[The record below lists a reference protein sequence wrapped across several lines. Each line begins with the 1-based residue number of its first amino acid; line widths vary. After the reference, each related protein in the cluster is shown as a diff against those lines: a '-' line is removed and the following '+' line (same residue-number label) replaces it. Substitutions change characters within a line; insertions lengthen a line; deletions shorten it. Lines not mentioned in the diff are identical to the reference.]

1 MNKNIQA
8 PGGAVAVIVALL
20 LLVLFG
26 FLGLA
31 VDVGYAH
38 VQKTRLQAIADAQA
52 LACAIAPSRCGSGG
66 ENPFPETNTNGA
78 LVTVINPTA
87 CPDSTVQQGCAQ
99 ATASAQWRTFFI
111 GIFGKPTAAAQAVA
125 IAGRNA
131 RAPSCITTLSSFNA
145 NGTNMMTLTNCSADI
160 GGSLSSTN
168 RSGIQ
173 VAPGSAG
180 SISVYNGNS
189 TTQCGN
195 CAPAPTGLASPLPSL
210 PSSTIPTTNLDGQ
223 PLVVRSGSSCTSGI
237 CQPGIYS
244 SLVKLSGTTTFA
256 SGNYVFNGGLDT
268 NNKTVT
274 SATGGVSLYIPGSQN
289 LSLSGNLT
297 LSAPTPAG
305 CAVGSGVVI
314 SHPLSGAPR
323 ALDLNGSKVSLKL
336 TGVVNLSADQINI
349 SGSSSSFMLSGTLV
363 AHSITLNGNMY
374 PNISANPCN
383 NLYQIAKIS
392 LLQ

>member
-1 MNKNIQA
+1 MNKEIQK
-8 PGGAVAVIVALL
+8 PRGAVAVIVAFF

-38 VQKTRLQAIADAQA
+38 VQKTRLQAVADAQA
-52 LACAIAPSRCGSGG
+52 LACAINPSRCGTGG
-66 ENPFPETNTNGA
+66 ENPFPETNPA
-78 LVTVINPTA
+78 RAQVRVIHPVA
-87 CPDSTVQQGCAQ
+87 CPNLTTQQGCAQ
-99 ATASAQWRTFFI
+99 ATASAQWGTFFM
-111 GIFGKPTAAAQAVA
+111 GLLGKPTAAAQAVA

-131 RAPSCITTLSSFNA
+131 RAPSCVTTLNSFSA
-145 NGTNMMTLTNCSADI
+145 NGGNIITLSNCSADI
-160 GGSLSSTN
+160 GGTLSSTN

-173 VAPGSAG
+173 VASGSTG
-180 SISVYNGNS
+180 SISVYNSNPS
-189 TTQCGN
+189 DQCGN
-195 CAPAPTGLASPLPSL
+195 CSPAPIGLSSPLPSL
-210 PSSTIPTTNLDGQ
+210 PSSTIPTTNFDGQ
-223 PLVVRSGSSCTSGI
+223 PLIVRSGSSCTSGT

-268 NNKTVT
+268 NNRTVT
-274 SATGGVSLYIPGSQN
+274 SESGGVSLYIPGSQN
-289 LSLSGNLT
+289 LLLSGNVTLT
-297 LSAPTPAG
+297 APTPAG

-323 ALDLNGSKVSLKL
+323 NLDLNGSKVTLRL
-336 TGVVNLSADQINI
+336 TGVVNLSADKITI
-349 SGSSSSFMLSGTLV
+349 SGSSSSFTLNGTLV
-363 AHSITLNGNMY
+363 ANSVILNGNMF

-383 NLYQIAKIS
+383 NLYQSAKIT

>member
-1 MNKNIQA
+1 MNKDIQK
-8 PGGAVAVIVALL
+8 PRGAVAVIVAFLL
-20 LLVLFG
+20 LALFG

-52 LACAIAPSRCGSGG
+52 LACAIDPSRCGSGG
-66 ENPFPETNTNGA
+66 ENPFPETNTIGA
-78 LVTVINPTA
+78 QVTVINPAA
-87 CPDSTVQQGCAQ
+87 CPNSTVQQSCAK
-99 ATASAQWRTFFI
+99 AIAGAQWQPFFM
-111 GIFGKPTAAAQAVA
+111 GLLGKPTAAAQAVA

-131 RAPSCITTLSSFNA
+131 RAPSCVTTLNSFSA
-145 NGTNMMTLTNCSADI
+145 NGGNIMTLSNCSADV

-168 RSGIQ
+168 QSGIQ
-173 VAPGSAG
+173 VAPGSTG
-180 SISVYNGNS
+180 SISVYNSNRPD
-189 TTQCGN
+189 QCGN
-195 CAPAPTGLASPLPSL
+195 CSPAPIGLTSPLPSL
-210 PSSTIPTTNLDGQ
+210 PSSTIPTTNIDGQ
-223 PLVVRSGSSCTSGI
+223 PLIVRSGSSCTSGT

-268 NNKTVT
+268 SNRTVT
-274 SATGGVSLYIPGSQN
+274 SGPGGVSLYIPGTKD
-289 LSLSGNLT
+289 LSLSGNVT

-323 ALDLNGSKVSLKL
+323 NLDLSGSKVTLKL
-336 TGVVNLSADQINI
+336 TGVVNLSADKVSI
-349 SGSSSSFMLSGTLV
+349 SGSSSSFALNGTLV
-363 AHSITLNGNMY
+363 ANSVTLNGNMY

-383 NLYQIAKIS
+383 NLYQSAKIT

>member
-1 MNKNIQA
+1 MNNQIQK
-8 PGGAVAVIVALL
+8 PSGTIAVIVAIL

-26 FLGLA
+26 FIGLA
-31 VDVGYAH
+31 VDVGYFH

-52 LACAIAPSRCGSGG
+52 LACAIDSSRCGSGG
-66 ENPFPETNTNGA
+66 ENPFPETNPTDA
-78 LVTVINPTA
+78 QVTVINPVA
-87 CPDSTVQQGCAQ
+87 CPNSTTQQGCSKAI
-99 ATASAQWRTFFI
+99 ASAQWKPFFM
-111 GIFGKPTAAAQAVA
+111 GLFGKPTIATEVVA

-131 RAPSCITTLSSFNA
+131 RAPSCITTLNNFSA
-145 NGTNMMTLTNCSADI
+145 NGGNIMTLSNCSADI

-168 RSGIQ
+168 QAGIQ
-173 VAPGSAG
+173 VAPGSTG
-180 SISVYNGNS
+180 SISVYNSNRS
-189 TTQCGN
+189 DQCGN
-195 CAPAPTGLASPLPSL
+195 CSPAPTGLASALPSL
-210 PSSTIPTTNLDGQ
+210 PSAVIPTTNLDGQ
-223 PLVVRSGSSCTSGI
+223 PLVVRPGSSCRSGT

-244 SLVKLSGTTTFA
+244 SLVKLSGPTTFA

-274 SATGGVSLYIPGSQN
+274 SGAGGVSLYIPGSQD

-305 CAVGSGVVI
+305 CAAGSGVVI
-314 SHPLSGAPR
+314 SHPLSDAPR
-323 ALDLNGSKVSLKL
+323 TLDLNGSKVTLKL
-336 TGVVNLSADQINI
+336 TGIVNLSADKISI
-349 SGSSSSFMLSGTLV
+349 SGSSSSFTLSGTLV

-374 PNISANPCN
+374 PNISANSCN

>member
-1 MNKNIQA
+1 MNKEIQK
-8 PGGAVAVIVALL
+8 PRGAVAVIVALL

-38 VQKTRLQAIADAQA
+38 VQKTRLQAVADAQA
-52 LACAIAPSRCGSGG
+52 LACAINPSRCGTGG
-66 ENPFPETNTNGA
+66 ENPFPETNPA
-78 LVTVINPTA
+78 RAQVRVIHPVA
-87 CPDSTVQQGCAQ
+87 CPNLTTQQGCAQ
-99 ATASAQWRTFFI
+99 ATASAQWGTFFM
-111 GIFGKPTAAAQAVA
+111 GLLGKPTAAAQAVA

-131 RAPSCITTLSSFNA
+131 RAPSCVTTLNSFSA
-145 NGTNMMTLTNCSADI
+145 NGGNIMTLSNCSADI
-160 GGSLSSTN
+160 GGTLSSTN

-173 VAPGSAG
+173 VASGSTG
-180 SISVYNGNS
+180 SISVYNSNRS
-189 TTQCGN
+189 DQCGN
-195 CAPAPTGLASPLPSL
+195 CSPAPIGLSSPLPSL

-223 PLVVRSGSSCTSGI
+223 PLIVRSGSSCTSGT

-268 NNKTVT
+268 NNRTVT
-274 SATGGVSLYIPGSQN
+274 SGSGGVSLYIPGSQD
-289 LSLSGNLT
+289 LSLSGNVTLT
-297 LSAPTPAG
+297 APTPAG

-323 ALDLNGSKVSLKL
+323 NLALNGSKVTLRL
-336 TGVVNLSADQINI
+336 AGVVNLSADKITI
-349 SGSSSSFMLSGTLV
+349 SGSSSSFTLNGTLV
-363 AHSITLNGNMY
+363 ANSVILNGNMF

-383 NLYQIAKIS
+383 NLYQSAKIT

>member
-1 MNKNIQA
+1 MNKEIQK
-8 PGGAVAVIVALL
+8 PRGAVAVIVAFF

-38 VQKTRLQAIADAQA
+38 VQKTRLQAVADAQA
-52 LACAIAPSRCGSGG
+52 LACAINPSRCGTGG
-66 ENPFPETNTNGA
+66 ENPFPETNPA
-78 LVTVINPTA
+78 RAQVRVIHPVA
-87 CPDSTVQQGCAQ
+87 CPNLTTQQGCAQ
-99 ATASAQWRTFFI
+99 ATASAQWGTFFM
-111 GIFGKPTAAAQAVA
+111 GLLGKPTAAAQAVA

-131 RAPSCITTLSSFNA
+131 RAPSCVTTLNSFSA
-145 NGTNMMTLTNCSADI
+145 NGGNIITLSNCSADI
-160 GGSLSSTN
+160 GGTLSSTN

-173 VAPGSAG
+173 VASGSTG
-180 SISVYNGNS
+180 SISVYNSNPS
-189 TTQCGN
+189 DQCGN
-195 CAPAPTGLASPLPSL
+195 CSPAPIGLSSPLPSL
-210 PSSTIPTTNLDGQ
+210 PSSTIPTTNFDGQ
-223 PLVVRSGSSCTSGI
+223 PLIVRSGSSCTSGT

-268 NNKTVT
+268 NNRTVT
-274 SATGGVSLYIPGSQN
+274 SESRGVSLYIPGSQD
-289 LSLSGNLT
+289 LLLSGNVTLT
-297 LSAPTPAG
+297 APTPAG

-323 ALDLNGSKVSLKL
+323 NLDLNGSKVTLRL
-336 TGVVNLSADQINI
+336 TGVVNLSADKITI
-349 SGSSSSFMLSGTLV
+349 SGSSSSFTLNGTLV
-363 AHSITLNGNMY
+363 ANSVILNGNMF

-383 NLYQIAKIS
+383 NLYQSAKIT